1 MGSESYEKV
10 PKIMCEETPPTDL
23 ENMIEQVSRTMLG
36 VFHALKIAYL
46 LKKAFFGICQHGAC
60 TNNYY
65 IFCFLLF
72 AINIKLIYYNNQ
84 YNLREYFTSLQDD
97 LVNIYKCLKNIF

>member
-46 LKKAFFGICQHGAC
+46 LKKVFFGICQHGAC

-72 AINIKLIYYNNQ
+72 AININLIYYNNQ
-84 YNLREYFTSLQDD
+84 YNLREYFTSLQNY